1 MMISVTGWWFGGG
14 GSVGHR
20 HRRALQ
26 SRAQRVCDALEH
38 GLDVRADGG
47 QNADRDDGHQG
58 EDEAI
63 LDHGLAVLAVAASRD
78 LRNEVTHDFPPWGV
92 APFDYTRPRT
102 VGGFRRRWQGCYR
115 RRRPYRA

>member
-1 MMISVTGWWFGGG
+1 MMVSVTGWWLGGG
-14 GSVGHR
+14 GRVRHR

-26 SRAQRVCDALEH
+26 SRAQRVSDALEH

-78 LRNEVTHDFPPWGV
+78 LVDEVTHDFPPLGRCPVLIAPTYCGGSVSAAV
-92 APFDYTRPRT
+92 AGLLPP
-102 VGGFRRRWQGCYR
+102 
-115 RRRPYRA
+115 P